1 MVSLSGAH
9 PVLRH
14 DPASRVPAAPGDP
27 VARVAATTIVVP
39 FSRRQACDP
48 SGLAHVVLIG
58 PRVRRAGRRAHRLP
72 PLVAF
77 LGLLPVARL
86 FGRAA
91 IPRVPLCDPLRRP
104 CEVSPAP
111 SASGR
116 RTGVLLSCRGNR
128 RRSQSPVRQRG
139 HAPTHAASAAWPDR
153 SARLPHLRVPARA
166 GAGGGPRRPTRRSG
180 PPQTPG
186 RPMHPGADASH
197 DHRRALAPSPMPVYH
212 DSRIRCAGPPS
223 ERRDSA
229 PVARGP
235 DPVPAAVA
243 ALPVRHARA
252 GRNRRRAERKATTW
266 TTSPSGRPASPS
278 AASPS
283 ASACAAKLM
292 KRRPSASSRRP
303 STRALPSS
311 TAPISMARSTTAP
324 TLAGRRLSSA
334 RPSPASATT
343 S

>member
-1 MVSLSGAH
+1 VVSLSGAH

-39 FSRRQACDP
+39 FSRRQPCDP
-48 SGLAHVVLIG
+48 SGLAHVVSIG
-58 PRVRRAGRRAHRLP
+58 PRVRRDGRRAHRLP

-166 GAGGGPRRPTRRSG
+166 GAGGGPRRPTCGSV
-180 PPQTPG
+180 PHQTPG
-186 RPMHPGADASH
+186 ERAARW
-197 DHRRALAPSPMPVYH
+197 RRCVL
-212 DSRIRCAGPPS
+212 G
-223 ERRDSA
+223 SA
-229 PVARGP
+229 PGTCP
-235 DPVPAAVA
+235 F
-243 ALPVRHARA
+243 
-252 GRNRRRAERKATTW
+252 
-266 TTSPSGRPASPS
+266 
-278 AASPS
+278 
-283 ASACAAKLM
+283 
-292 KRRPSASSRRP
+292 P
-303 STRALPSS
+303 STRVSC
-311 TAPISMARSTTAP
+311 RSDPVRRP
-324 TLAGRRLSSA
+324 TVLGRAEEVVPR
-334 RPSPASATT
+334 
-343 S
+343 